1 MSHALS
7 WFIAKSLA
15 AIVGACV
22 GYFVGFALSYFLGD
36 HGDVGS
42 AFIALLTIPL
52 AMITCALLSWFAL
65 RRIERLR

>member
-1 MSHALS
+1 MSRALS

-15 AIVGACV
+15 ALAGAYA
-22 GYFVGFALSYFLGD
+22 GFFVGFATSYFLGD

-52 AMITCALLSWFAL
+52 GMISCALLSWFAL